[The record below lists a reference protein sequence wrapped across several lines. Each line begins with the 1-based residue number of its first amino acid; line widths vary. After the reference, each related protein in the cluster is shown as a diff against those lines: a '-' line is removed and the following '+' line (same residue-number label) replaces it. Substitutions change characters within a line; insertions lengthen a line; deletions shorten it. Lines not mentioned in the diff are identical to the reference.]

1 MPTVYFLAIGTVLVL
16 IAVVAGITSMWKK
29 VPQDK
34 ALVITGMKKRVLTGG
49 GGLVIPMF
57 ERTDRL
63 SLENM
68 KIEIRI
74 DGALTEQ
81 GVDIYVDGVSV
92 VKVRSDAVSI
102 LQAMEQF
109 NTGHENK
116 TIEAIKNTVRD
127 VLEGKLREI
136 ISKLTVE
143 EIYKDREKFAS
154 EVEATASVSLAEM
167 GLEIKVFTIRDI
179 SDKNQYLESLGKK
192 QIAFVKKE
200 ASIAEAEA
208 NKESTIKTT
217 MALREGEEA
226 KLLAQTMIAEAQ
238 KVKDLKV
245 QDYRREQEIAK
256 ATADNAYEIEANK
269 VKREVTE
276 TAMQVEILKKQKD
289 IELAQQEA
297 IRIER
302 ELEATIR
309 KKADADLYMRQ
320 QEAEALKYREIKD
333 AEARAQS
340 IELESRAKAEASKIQ
355 MLADA
360 EARSQAVMMEGKA
373 KAETTRLQGMAEV
386 DVIREKGMAEADA
399 MAKKAEAYRMYNDA
413 AVTQMIIEKLPE
425 IANSIA
431 SPLSKTEKIVI
442 VDNGSNAGNGNG
454 GGPSGASK
462 VTGYVT
468 DIISQ
473 LPETVKALTGVELT
487 DLFKQKMALKG
498 ETADIISGTESVV
511 GPGKPSP
518 KGKAGNT
525 NSASSTGINVGNGS
539 IGGSIKDAK
548 TE

>member
-1 MPTVYFLAIGTVLVL
+1 MPVLIFAGGTVFVILVVL
-16 IAVVAGITSMWKK
+16 VGITSMWKK
-29 VPQDK
+29 APQDK

-81 GVDIYVDGVSV
+81 GVEIYVDGVSV

-109 NTGHENK
+109 NTGNESK

-179 SDKNQYLESLGKK
+179 SDKNQYLESLGKR
-192 QIAFVKKE
+192 QIAHVKKE
-200 ASIAEAEA
+200 AAIAEAEA
-208 NKESTIKTT
+208 MKESTIKTT
-217 MALREGEEA
+217 IAMREGEEA
-226 KLLAQTMIAEAQ
+226 KLLSQTLISEAQ
-238 KVKDLKV
+238 KEKELKV
-245 QDYRREQEIAK
+245 QEYRREQEIAK
-256 ATADNAYEIEANK
+256 AAADNAYEIEANK
-269 VKREVTE
+269 VKKEVTE
-276 TAMQVEILKKQKD
+276 TGMQVEIIKKQKA
-289 IELAQQEA
+289 IELAQQESM
-297 IRIER
+297 RIEQ
-302 ELEATIR
+302 ELEATIK

-320 QEAEALKYREIKD
+320 KDAEAQKYREIKD
-333 AEARAQS
+333 AEARAQAL
-340 IELESRAKAEASKIQ
+340 ELESRAKAEANKIQ
-355 MLADA
+355 LLADA
-360 EARSQAVMMEGKA
+360 EARSQAIALEGRA
-373 KAETTRLQGMAEV
+373 KAEMTRLQGMAEV
-386 DVIREKGMAEADA
+386 DIIREKGVAEAEA
-399 MAKKAEAYRMYNDA
+399 MAKKAEAFKQYNDA

-425 IANSIA
+425 IASSIA
-431 SPLSKTEKIVI
+431 SPLAKMDKLVI
-442 VDNGSNAGNGNG
+442 VDNGSSSGK
-454 GGPSGASK
+454 PTGASK

-473 LPETVKALTGVELT
+473 LPETMKALTGVELSDLIKLKPLQNTPVPAT
-487 DLFKQKMALKG
+487 DEKLQP
-498 ETADIISGTESVV
+498 V
-511 GPGKPSP
+511 
-518 KGKAGNT
+518 NT
-525 NSASSTGINVGNGS
+525 DS
-539 IGGSIKDAK
+539 
-548 TE
+548 